1 MPSPRTVTP
10 GRHSVHPVDPKKGK
24 QMKSMTNSR
33 GGRRTAALLGSI
45 AIGAL
50 ALTGCSPQGAEV
62 EEGGIQP
69 MTLTL
74 GHAYAV
80 DSLQNKAAEQLADR
94 VSELSDGAVT
104 IEVFPSAQLGSW
116 EEMQEGLEIGSV
128 DIVIESL
135 GSLERYTDLAAIEG
149 LPFLY
154 EDAEHF
160 FEVWDGDMADEIL
173 TAVREDSGF
182 QLTGALYRG
191 GRQLNSIRPVEELS
205 QLKGL
210 KLRVP
215 NQQTYIDTWQ
225 GLGASP
231 TPMSLNEVFSAME
244 QGAVEGQENPID
256 VVRYSSFYEVAK
268 FVTETNHLFGNFHF
282 QLWGDT
288 YDAWPAEVRDI
299 FNQASDEVSATYRD
313 TSIQGA
319 EDNKKFLEENG
330 VEFFEIDVADWRK
343 PVSGLIEN
351 SDPTVRGW
359 AERIL
364 DLR

>member
-1 MPSPRTVTP
+1 
-10 GRHSVHPVDPKKGK
+10 
-24 QMKSMTNSR
+24 MKSMTKSR
-33 GGRRTAALLGSI
+33 GARRTAALLGSLT
-45 AIGAL
+45 IGAM
-50 ALTGCSPQGAEV
+50 ALTGCSAQNTETGDN
-62 EEGGIQP
+62 GIEP
-69 MTLTL
+69 MALTL

-80 DSLQNKAAEQLADR
+80 DSLQNKAAEQLAER

-205 QLKGL
+205 QLNGL

-215 NQQTYIDTWQ
+215 NQQTYINTWQ
-225 GLGASP
+225 ALGASP
-231 TPMSLNEVFSAME
+231 TPMALNEVFSAME

-268 FVTETNHLFGNFHF
+268 YVTETNHLFGNFHF

-288 YDAWPAEVRDI
+288 YDAWPTEVRDI
-299 FNQASDEVSATYRD
+299 FDEASEDVSATYREA
-313 TSIQGA
+313 SIQGA
-319 EDNKKFLEENG
+319 IDDKAFLEENG
-330 VEFFEIDVADWRK
+330 VEFYEIDVADWRK
-343 PVSGLIEN
+343 PVSDLIEQA
-351 SDPTVRGW
+351 DPTVRDW
-359 AERIL
+359 AEEIQS
-364 DLR
+364 LR